1 MVMRV
6 PYVYKH
12 STQRSMTDTYS
23 AVSLLGCGGLPGEE
37 DELGAVLFQALYIGL
52 QGLR

>member
-1 MVMRV
+1 MAC
-6 PYVYKH
+6 PYSFKH
-12 STQRSMTDTYS
+12 STQRSTTDTYS

-37 DELGAVLFQALYIGL
+37 DEFGAVLFQALYIGL